1 MFDDCKSKVLQLK
14 AMGSA
19 LIGNRLE
26 RVRFAR
32 VGRWLPA
39 TALLVIAGCSWFE
52 EEPTPPAPSQQAK
65 ATPPAPGEGEA
76 MAGEEAKT
84 PDINSVPNEAPKPSI
99 VNLDQA
105 QDWER
110 LPVCDLVMIRNVLIY
125 FDQATKAEILQRC
138 ADHLRPDGYLFL
150 GSSETPLNVVDRF
163 VRVPTEATICYRP
176 A

>member
-84 PDINSVPNEAPKPSI
+84 PDINSVPNEAPKPSRKKSTP
-99 VNLDQA
+99 A
-105 QDWER
+105 TPSKSR
-110 LPVCDLVMIRNVLIY
+110 RRRRPLP
-125 FDQATKAEILQRC
+125 T
-138 ADHLRPDGYLFL
+138 LRPRTRKRLSFGA
-150 GSSETPLNVVDRF
+150 R
-163 VRVPTEATICYRP
+163 RPTERRRRP
-176 A
+176 KAPPRAIRKPITAKSR

>member
-99 VNLDQA
+99 VNLDTSLFRTMKIS
-105 QDWER
+105 ER
-110 LPVCDLVMIRNVLIY
+110 FALQFRAEAFNVTNTPHFNNPSANVNSGDFMQITSALD
-125 FDQATKAEILQRC
+125 DQRSMRFG
-138 ADHLRPDGYLFL
+138 LRLSF
-150 GSSETPLNVVDRF
+150 
-163 VRVPTEATICYRP
+163 
-176 A
+176 

>member
-105 QDWER
+105 QE
-110 LPVCDLVMIRNVLIY
+110 
-125 FDQATKAEILQRC
+125 
-138 ADHLRPDGYLFL
+138 GL
-150 GSSETPLNVVDRF
+150 GSDSSNAQHTDETLTMPEQSAAR
-163 VRVPTEATICYRP
+163 PEPPAPEAP
-176 A
+176 